1 MRTEI
6 LGVERRRRWGDDE
19 KARIVS
25 ETLAPGATVS
35 EVARRNDVCASV
47 VFGWRRKVRVT
58 APVATP
64 FLPVAI
70 GERSPSTSPSS
81 TRRRADSPDKAR
93 AGGVIEIDLG
103 DGRRVKVGSDV
114 DGDALSR
121 VLDALL
127 RR

>member
-6 LGVERRRRWGDDE
+6 LGAERRRRWGDDE
-19 KARIVS
+19 KARIVG
-25 ETLAPGATVS
+25 ETLAPGSTVS

-47 VFGWRRKVRVT
+47 VFAWRRKARVT
-58 APVATP
+58 TPVAAR

-70 GERSPSTSPSS
+70 GEHAPSASPSS
-81 TRRRADSPDKAR
+81 TRRRAKSPDKPRAR
-93 AGGVIEIDLG
+93 DVIEIDLG
-103 DGRRVKVGSDV
+103 DGRRLQVGSDV
-114 DGDALSR
+114 DGGALSR